1 MATSRVRLHVS
12 VLVVATLLVWVQEG
26 VNCECDMVGFS
37 HIVKTRML
45 KVAKRD
51 NNKES
56 PVS

>member
-1 MATSRVRLHVS
+1 MS

-45 KVAKRD
+45 KVAKRG